1 MSKGISTFETVAREH
16 VKQLQEAGE
25 PPEQIVL
32 QLSAVARSYASDGLA
47 DEARVLRELVAQYR
61 SKPLEQQGAT

>member
-25 PPEQIVL
+25 PPEQIVM
-32 QLSAVARSYASDGLA
+32 QLSAVATSYDSDGLA

-61 SKPLEQQGAT
+61 LRPIERGAT